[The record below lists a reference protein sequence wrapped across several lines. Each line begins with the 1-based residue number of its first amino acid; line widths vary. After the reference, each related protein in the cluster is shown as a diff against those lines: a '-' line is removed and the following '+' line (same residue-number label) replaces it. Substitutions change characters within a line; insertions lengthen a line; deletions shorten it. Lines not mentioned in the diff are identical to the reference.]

1 MNVYDKHSRMENI
14 VFKSITIFGTMYVVN
29 VIEIDKYCR
38 INTHTQG
45 ICYSIPKNDLKSD
58 EQ

>member
-38 INTHTQG
+38 INTHAHKEFAILYQKMT
-45 ICYSIPKNDLKSD
+45 
-58 EQ
+58 